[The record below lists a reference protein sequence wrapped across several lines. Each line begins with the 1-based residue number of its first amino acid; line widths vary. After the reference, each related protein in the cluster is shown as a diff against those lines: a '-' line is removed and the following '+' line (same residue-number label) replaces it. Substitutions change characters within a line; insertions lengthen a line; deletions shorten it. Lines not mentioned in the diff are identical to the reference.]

1 MAIRN
6 IFKEGDPILRAKCRE
21 VESFDEKLAVLI
33 DDMFDT
39 MYRANGAGLAAPQV
53 GIRRRLAVVDAD
65 GVKLEMVNPVITFK
79 EGVQI
84 GPEGCLSVSDE
95 KSCDVKRYMTVTVR
109 AFDRK
114 GNRYEKTVEG
124 FAARAVQH
132 EIDHLDGILFIDYG
146 KKNQ

>member
-6 IFKEGDPILRAKCRE
+6 IFKEGDPVLRVKCRE
-21 VESFDEKLAVLI
+21 VERFDERLATLI

-39 MYRANGAGLAAPQV
+39 MHRANGAGLAAPQV
-53 GIRRRLAVVDAD
+53 GIRKRVAVVDAD
-65 GVKLEMVNPVITFK
+65 GTKLEMVNPVILEK
-79 EGVQI
+79 DGVQI

-95 KSCDVKRYMTVTVR
+95 KSCDVKRFKTVKLR

-114 GNRYEKTVEG
+114 GNMYEMTVSD

-146 KKNQ
+146 NKQ

>member
-21 VESFDEKLAVLI
+21 VEQFDAKLAILI

-84 GPEGCLSVSDE
+84 GPEGCLSVADE
-95 KSCDVKRYMTVTVR
+95 KSCDVKRYQTVTVR
-109 AFDRK
+109 AFDRS
-114 GNRYEKTVEG
+114 GNMYEKTVEG

-146 KKNQ
+146 KNKQ

>member
-6 IFKEGDPILRAKCRE
+6 IFKEGDPVLRVKCRE
-21 VESFDEKLAVLI
+21 VERFDERLATLI

-53 GIRRRLAVVDAD
+53 GIRKRVAVVDAD
-65 GVKLEMVNPVITFK
+65 GTKLEMVNPAILEK
-79 EGVQI
+79 DGVQI

-95 KSCDVKRYMTVTVR
+95 KSCDVKRFKTVKLR

-114 GNRYEKTVEG
+114 GNMYEMTVSD

-146 KKNQ
+146 NKQ

>member
-6 IFKEGDPILRAKCRE
+6 IFKEGDPILRVKCRE
-21 VESFDEKLAVLI
+21 VESFDQRLATLI

-53 GIRRRLAVVDAD
+53 GIRKRVAVVDAE
-65 GVKLEMVNPVITFK
+65 GTKLEMVNPVITEK

-84 GPEGCLSVSDE
+84 GPEGCLSVADG
-95 KSCDVKRYMTVTVR
+95 KSCDVKRAKTVTVK
-109 AFDRK
+109 AFDRSGK
-114 GNRYEKTVEG
+114 QYEITVSD

-146 KKNQ
+146 KKK